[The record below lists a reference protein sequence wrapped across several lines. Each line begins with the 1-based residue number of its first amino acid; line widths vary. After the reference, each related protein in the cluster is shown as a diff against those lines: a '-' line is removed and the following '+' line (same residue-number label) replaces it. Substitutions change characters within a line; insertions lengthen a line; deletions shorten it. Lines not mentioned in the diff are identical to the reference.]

1 MKKFAIMDGDMFL
14 QCMEPNDNYVPAG
27 RAIQTNLH
35 SFNEYN
41 PIFGHEEKW
50 FDARTISGM
59 LPFLIEA
66 ERWNGMR
73 YKAYALICKE
83 E

>member
-1 MKKFAIMDGDMFL
+1 MKQFAIMDGDMFL
-14 QCMEPNDNYVPAG
+14 QRMEPNENYVAAG

-35 SFNEYN
+35 SFNEYS
-41 PIFGHEEKW
+41 PVFGHDEKW

-59 LPFLIEA
+59 IQSLIDA
-66 ERWNGMR
+66 ERWNGIR

>member
-1 MKKFAIMDGDMFL
+1 MKKFAVMDGDMFL
-14 QCMEPNDNYVPAG
+14 QRMEPNENYAPAG

-35 SFNEYN
+35 SFNEYS
-41 PIFGHEEKW
+41 PVFGHDEKW

-59 LPFLIEA
+59 IPSLIDA
-66 ERWNGMR
+66 ERWSGIR
-73 YKAYALICKE
+73 YKAYALICRE